1 MDEDNVIAEIIA
13 EEARRRRERARSA
26 GVLAYLEPEPT
37 SSSIDINKRFLGNI
51 VQSVCNHNRRNQEDQ
66 SWRQHKLD
74 EILEESDRKRR
85 TATDDSSSHLSN
97 KRPLLVGSSSSPSSS
112 QQQSRDEWAQRKAN
126 ALLAATQSPSQLSQ
140 EPKLPTSEPIASEA
154 ILKKNKKNKKEKKK
168 KHHKEKKNK
177 KKKEK
182 KHKKHD
188 SSSSSSSD
196 EDTI

>member
-97 KRPLLVGSSSSPSSS
+97 KRPLLVPPPSSS

-140 EPKLPTSEPIASEA
+140 EPKVSTSEPITSEA
-154 ILKKNKKNKKEKKK
+154 ILKKDKKNKKEKKK
-168 KHHKEKKNK
+168 KHHKEKKHK
-177 KKKEK
+177 KKKKK